1 MQRIRQK
8 KHGSIRDFYAAAIL
22 TGCLTIFLCLLWVI
36 HPDLIFGSTMDWNN
50 QHIIFPDYFRSR
62 FYQTGQLFP
71 NFASAIGAGQN
82 IYEFTYYGLFNPIFL
97 LSYLLP
103 FVPMM
108 DYIQCSS
115 ILLIW
120 GSGML
125 CYWFC
130 RQHFSERIAF
140 VCGFLYLF
148 SAPLIYHGHRHL
160 MFMNYLPFLFWALF
174 AVRRCQTHHHVS
186 ISLILASI
194 CILGCSFFFAVGS
207 FLTIFLYAWF
217 LYLQESGLKKSFLLR
232 ILVHLFFA
240 GMLCMCFLL
249 PTALALLQGRSETH
263 LDKKFWLEV
272 FVPTVQLSYFFY
284 QPYGVGLTITGLFA
298 LLVGCWTKKK
308 AVRFLSVTLLLLLCL
323 PMLLYLINGFQYL
336 DGKAYIPLLPLAILI
351 YGFFFQSLQTK
362 QIPWKTILPLFVLLL
377 ASGFFFAWNMLYGSK
392 RWIFL
397 GLTIVE
403 TILFLCLLQP
413 WRTLKM
419 PNNWKRILWMAC
431 SMQLVYSFLLNVTDH
446 TLLKQ
451 ECLQQYQNADIDTL
465 WKQTTEQDDSWY
477 RVYNAT
483 QPYATAN
490 QTQQGTCFLST
501 VYASVQNKTYSNFYY
516 HQLFNETS
524 IRNNAAV
531 DAVKNLAYHIWMGD
545 KYRLDFKGKTLFGYE
560 PKYTSGDYCIYEN
573 QYALPIGYATDRWI
587 SMDTFQQHNEAEQV
601 LDLLSGIVLPEQV
614 ADTEMK
620 QPKFLQTISEQ
631 EIESVLQTIE
641 QEFPVTRNGDT
652 LLISTEQPMTK
663 TISLPKSCAG
673 KLLLLSMEVDNTIVA
688 DSDDVFIMI
697 NGIKN
702 KLTAPSWKYHNQNY
716 HFTYLLSDVT
726 DTLELSFSAGTYQ
739 VSNIHGYTLP
749 ETVLEQAVQQV
760 TPLETT
766 AEQVRGDTISGTI
779 TTEKDGWFV
788 LSVPYDTGFT
798 VTVDGKETAY
808 ETVNLAFLGIPLS
821 AGTHKIVWTYHAPG
835 AATGKKITLITAGI
849 LLLWVGLSY
858 GIQRKQSER
867 RTLS

>member
-1 MQRIRQK
+1 MQRIQQK

-186 ISLILASI
+186 ISLILASV

-207 FLTIFLYAWF
+207 FLTIFLYTWF

-249 PTALALLQGRSETH
+249 PTAFALLQGRSETH

-323 PMLLYLINGFQYL
+323 TMLL
-336 DGKAYIPLLPLAILI
+336 
-351 YGFFFQSLQTK
+351 
-362 QIPWKTILPLFVLLL
+362 
-377 ASGFFFAWNMLYGSK
+377 
-392 RWIFL
+392 
-397 GLTIVE
+397 
-403 TILFLCLLQP
+403 
-413 WRTLKM
+413 
-419 PNNWKRILWMAC
+419 
-431 SMQLVYSFLLNVTDH
+431 
-446 TLLKQ
+446 
-451 ECLQQYQNADIDTL
+451 
-465 WKQTTEQDDSWY
+465 
-477 RVYNAT
+477 
-483 QPYATAN
+483 
-490 QTQQGTCFLST
+490 
-501 VYASVQNKTYSNFYY
+501 
-516 HQLFNETS
+516 
-524 IRNNAAV
+524 
-531 DAVKNLAYHIWMGD
+531 
-545 KYRLDFKGKTLFGYE
+545 
-560 PKYTSGDYCIYEN
+560 
-573 QYALPIGYATDRWI
+573 
-587 SMDTFQQHNEAEQV
+587 
-601 LDLLSGIVLPEQV
+601 
-614 ADTEMK
+614 
-620 QPKFLQTISEQ
+620 
-631 EIESVLQTIE
+631 
-641 QEFPVTRNGDT
+641 
-652 LLISTEQPMTK
+652 
-663 TISLPKSCAG
+663 
-673 KLLLLSMEVDNTIVA
+673 
-688 DSDDVFIMI
+688 
-697 NGIKN
+697 
-702 KLTAPSWKYHNQNY
+702 
-716 HFTYLLSDVT
+716 
-726 DTLELSFSAGTYQ
+726 
-739 VSNIHGYTLP
+739 
-749 ETVLEQAVQQV
+749 
-760 TPLETT
+760 
-766 AEQVRGDTISGTI
+766 
-779 TTEKDGWFV
+779 
-788 LSVPYDTGFT
+788 
-798 VTVDGKETAY
+798 
-808 ETVNLAFLGIPLS
+808 
-821 AGTHKIVWTYHAPG
+821 
-835 AATGKKITLITAGI
+835 
-849 LLLWVGLSY
+849 
-858 GIQRKQSER
+858 
-867 RTLS
+867 

>member
-1 MQRIRQK
+1 MQRIQQK

-186 ISLILASI
+186 ISLILASV

-207 FLTIFLYAWF
+207 FLTIFLYTWF

-249 PTALALLQGRSETH
+249 PTAFALLQGRSETH

-336 DGKAYIPLLPLAILI
+336 DGKAYIPLLPLAILV

-362 QIPWKTILPLFVLLL
+362 QIPWNTILPLFVLLL
-377 ASGFFFAWNMLYGSK
+377 ASGFFRSEE
-392 RWIFL
+392 R
-397 GLTIVE
+397 
-403 TILFLCLLQP
+403 
-413 WRTLKM
+413 
-419 PNNWKRILWMAC
+419 
-431 SMQLVYSFLLNVTDH
+431 
-446 TLLKQ
+446 
-451 ECLQQYQNADIDTL
+451 
-465 WKQTTEQDDSWY
+465 
-477 RVYNAT
+477 RV
-483 QPYATAN
+483 
-490 QTQQGTCFLST
+490 
-501 VYASVQNKTYSNFYY
+501 
-516 HQLFNETS
+516 
-524 IRNNAAV
+524 
-531 DAVKNLAYHIWMGD
+531 
-545 KYRLDFKGKTLFGYE
+545 
-560 PKYTSGDYCIYEN
+560 
-573 QYALPIGYATDRWI
+573 
-587 SMDTFQQHNEAEQV
+587 
-601 LDLLSGIVLPEQV
+601 
-614 ADTEMK
+614 
-620 QPKFLQTISEQ
+620 
-631 EIESVLQTIE
+631 
-641 QEFPVTRNGDT
+641 
-652 LLISTEQPMTK
+652 
-663 TISLPKSCAG
+663 
-673 KLLLLSMEVDNTIVA
+673 
-688 DSDDVFIMI
+688 
-697 NGIKN
+697 
-702 KLTAPSWKYHNQNY
+702 
-716 HFTYLLSDVT
+716 
-726 DTLELSFSAGTYQ
+726 
-739 VSNIHGYTLP
+739 
-749 ETVLEQAVQQV
+749 
-760 TPLETT
+760 
-766 AEQVRGDTISGTI
+766 
-779 TTEKDGWFV
+779 
-788 LSVPYDTGFT
+788 
-798 VTVDGKETAY
+798 GKECRSRWS
-808 ETVNLAFLGIPLS
+808 P
-821 AGTHKIVWTYHAPG
+821 YH
-835 AATGKKITLITAGI
+835 
-849 LLLWVGLSY
+849 
-858 GIQRKQSER
+858 
-867 RTLS
+867 